1 MSSILPKSV
10 HLLYFPVNK
19 YLAIKN
25 EHIPRTGEFTKNILF
40 HRLTDID
47 LILSSIGKISRAVSN
62 LEWCEYLLRPRK
74 ALTIVP
80 WSDSSLPY
88 ISIKTE
94 VTPSDHL
101 VISSHTKVTPSDHL
115 VKCLAGPSV
124 GVSDLEMSSLF
135 SDIFRLYVS
144 CWQCQV
150 FIC

>member
-1 MSSILPKSV
+1 MQSSLPKSV
-10 HLLYFPVNK
+10 LLLYFSVNK
-19 YLAIKN
+19 YLDIKN
-25 EHIPRTGEFTKNILF
+25 EHRLRTGEFTKNIIFL
-40 HRLTDID
+40 RLTDID

-62 LEWCEYLLRPRK
+62 LEWWEYLLRPRK
-74 ALTIVP
+74 TLTIVP

-101 VISSHTKVTPSDHL
+101 VISSHTEVPPSDHL
-115 VKCLAGPSV
+115 VKCLADPSA
-124 GVSDLEMSSLF
+124 GVSDLDKSSWF

-144 CWQCQV
+144 WWQCQV